1 MAKYKNTS
9 AYQENHMTVQY
20 INGPRGL
27 IGPQGPR
34 GLTGLRGPQGPA
46 GQKGEAGPRGPRG
59 YHGGVIE
66 VDGGASTTVYGIDD
80 IELDGGDA

>member
-1 MAKYKNTS
+1 
-9 AYQENHMTVQY
+9 MTVQY

-34 GLTGLRGPQGPA
+34 GLTGLRGTQGPA

>member
-1 MAKYKNTS
+1 
-9 AYQENHMTVQY
+9 MTTQY

-27 IGPQGPR
+27 AGPQGPR
-34 GLTGLRGPQGPA
+34 GLSGLRGPIGPA
-46 GQKGEAGPRGPRG
+46 GQKGDKGNRGPRG
-59 YHGGVIE
+59 YHAGVIE